1 MEPSV
6 LNLIIFLV
14 YVVVVAVVVVVN
26 QLLTESLGDVD
37 GFDLLVLYVIYVDYF
52 FLVLV

>member
-1 MEPSV
+1 MESSV
-6 LNLIIFLV
+6 LNLMIFLV
-14 YVVVVAVVVVVN
+14 YVVVVVN
-26 QLLTESLGDVD
+26 LLLTESLGDVD